1 MVYRLSSDKV
11 LGIIIRRIFE
21 SQRSFLDIFVRLHS
35 QDAIH
40 DSVTIDIGDSTG
52 SRLRIVV
59 LNNGSVKIPSEI
71 VLLDEALL
79 QGSLSCE

>member
-1 MVYRLSSDKV
+1 MVYRLSSE
-11 LGIIIRRIFE
+11 IIIRRIFE
-21 SQRSFLDIFVRLHS
+21 SQRSFLNIFVWFHG

-40 DSVTIDIGDSTG
+40 DPVTIDISDSTR